1 MILEVGAV
9 HVGEPGDGFAAAF
22 DEAFGRLCDDV
33 AAACAGQAEWA
44 LGVTA
49 GVRAA
54 FDFAIAQ
61 PDAARLL
68 TDEALR
74 RGEDG
79 QARHRGMVRHF
90 AGLLRSA
97 TTRLP
102 AEQRRTPVVEEG
114 IVAGIVLLIGSRLR
128 DEQSGQLEAIVADAA
143 QFALIPYVGAEEA
156 RRLAAGTLS

>member
-1 MILEVGAV
+1 MIVEAWAI

-22 DEAFGRLCDDV
+22 DEAFARLRDDV
-33 AAACAGQAEWA
+33 AAACDGQAQWA

-54 FDFAIAQ
+54 FDFAIGQ

-68 TDEALR
+68 ADEALR
-74 RGEDG
+74 RGEEG
-79 QARHRGMVRHF
+79 QARHRAMIRHF

-97 TTRLP
+97 TESLP
-102 AEQRRTPVVEEG
+102 AEERAAPVVEEG
-114 IVAGIVLLIGSRLR
+114 IAAGIVLLIGSRLR
-128 DEQSGQLEAIVADAA
+128 DDRTEQLESIVADAA

-156 RRLAAGTLS
+156 RRLALG